1 MIIHSLTWR
10 GLSASK
16 VATIPALRHDAED
29 IVQEASSFFKSG
41 AKRTDVLKC
50 AVEELADSQ
59 SHFQDEPR
67 LTVHNE
73 VH

>member
-1 MIIHSLTWR
+1 MRQRPL
-10 GLSASK
+10 LYMLY
-16 VATIPALRHDAED
+16 ATLED
-29 IVQEASSFFKSG
+29 IVQEASSFFKSS
-41 AKRTDVLKC
+41 AKRMDVLKC

-67 LTVHNE
+67 FTVHNE

>member
-1 MIIHSLTWR
+1 MLY
-10 GLSASK
+10 
-16 VATIPALRHDAED
+16 ATLED
-29 IVQEASSFFKSG
+29 IVQEASSFFKSS
-41 AKRTDVLKC
+41 AKRMDVLKC

-67 LTVHNE
+67 FTVHNE